1 VYLTDIEAV
10 ARYVGVTAAGD
21 QDGLKADAAVACQ
34 WVEDQAGP
42 IEQRTVTERAWSSGW
57 YIRLSETPAKITS
70 IDGVTDGLDALALV
84 PGGAAGAV
92 IPGYRVVVYEVG
104 SANPPGWAVDAALAM
119 TKHLWQARL
128 GAKGSQQ
135 SIDYYARATTLI
147 EAHQRGPRP

>member
-21 QDGLKADAAVACQ
+21 QEGLQADAVAACQ

-42 IEQRTVTERAWSSGW
+42 IEQRTVTERAWSSG
-57 YIRLSETPAKITS
+57 YYTRLSQTPAAITS
-70 IDGVTDGLDALALV
+70 IDGVTDGLDALTLV
-84 PGGAAGAV
+84 PGGIAGAV
-92 IPGYRVVVYEVG
+92 TPGYRTVVYQVG
-104 SANPPGWAVDAALAM
+104 SAKPPGWAVDAALAM

-135 SIDYYARATTLI
+135 SIDYYARADALL
-147 EAHQRGPRP
+147 EAHRRGPRP